1 MVDIERAYG
10 RSGSADTLF
19 NSDQVYTLERRV
31 KYTGNTKCGR
41 NASADIK

>member
-10 RSGSADTLF
+10 RCSADTLF

-41 NASADIK
+41 NAAADIK